1 MKAKMSYKSKRL
13 AIIVA
18 IIVALIIAISIG
30 TYYFI
35 KGNEEVGAAYE
46 NTQSIEENNN
56 GESEVTEPSQN
67 QEENQNDEN
76 ETEISDEN
84 NDENQTQNETTEENE
99 GDESVSQEGTPT
111 EGTTTG
117 TSNPE
122 LPNEEYTQTEII
134 EREEERIEEG
144 LTVTWAGLS
153 LANAQISSDIVTS
166 GPNLEINKVA
176 KLNSINEND
185 NAIQKG
191 SKITYEITVAN
202 TNTEVVAKNVNI
214 SDIIPEGTTLV
225 ENSISHNGI
234 EVEDKISW
242 VIPEIT
248 SENPITVSFTVE
260 VVNEKGEIK
269 NTAVVDGK
277 NTPETINPV
286 IETSKTVSSENSVLT
301 ELKEGSEI
309 EYSIKVTN
317 TSKEEQVIAKTTVK
331 DIVPEGTTLVE
342 GSITGTENYT
352 VEEVNGQKVITWNDI
367 TLNPE
372 ESKELKFKVTI
383 NAFEGESK
391 EIKNAALVG
400 DTNTNEETVT
410 VYNPILSIEKSANPE
425 EVSEGDTITYTIT
438 VENDGKVDGLAT
450 IKDNIPTGTT
460 FTNASIEINNETTT
474 KTANEL
480 AQGIQI
486 NVPAEDSVTLT
497 FKVTVNNNSGLT
509 GNISNTAYL
518 VDEKGNEKPT
528 DPTETKV
535 EAKIVFVENGGT
547 GVADIDGYAGDII
560 ENRNPVTTKDGYD
573 FDGWYTEPEFTNKV
587 EQLPEKMVAGT
598 TTYYAKWTARDDTK
612 YTVEHYLQNL
622 DDEEYTLDED
632 ATETKTGTTGAQTQA
647 VAKDYTGFKAQEFE
661 QETIA
666 GNGTTVVKIYYNR
679 NSYKV
684 TYEYEGTVPE
694 GASKLPGEATY
705 KYEANVTVAEG
716 ATAPGYAFSGWDRE
730 DFTMPAENVV
740 IKGSFTARDDTKYKV
755 EHYLQNLDN
764 EEYTLDEDATEI
776 KYGTTGAQ
784 TQAVAKDYAGFKAQ
798 EFEQETIAGNGTTV
812 VKIYYNRNSY
822 KVTYEYEG
830 TVPEG
835 ASKLPGEATYK
846 YEANVTVAEGATA
859 PGYAFSG
866 WDRED
871 FTMPAE
877 NVVIKGSFT
886 ARDDTKYKVEHYLQN
901 LDNEEY
907 TLDEDATEIKYGTT
921 GAQTQAVAK
930 DYAGFKAQEFEQE
943 TIAGNGT
950 TVVKIYYTRNSY
962 KVTYEYEGKVPAG
975 ASELPGKATYKYEE
989 KVTVAAGAIAPGYTF
1004 SGWDRKDFT
1013 MPAED
1018 VVIKGSFTAM
1028 PKPSLTLTK
1037 TALDINKEQ
1046 ITEIEYDSGTNN
1058 YMYYRLKVENT
1069 VQGSYPEKVNNQ
1081 TITDNLPLGMTIEGS
1096 LPEGVSTKTVSV
1108 NGENR
1113 TQVIWNVSDIGNGAN
1128 AKQIDIKVKIDE
1140 EVFKGKEVD
1149 AGTETT
1155 VISDIVADDIEDYNE
1170 GNSNDKH
1177 NTMSMF
1183 VRFASPTDGNSGYLY
1198 AGTTKAANRN
1208 MPSGEAF
1215 VPGYNDDIINSNIN
1229 NEEKLANM
1237 LDDFVTANNNG
1248 TMSKYTAYGL
1258 PTTNTVKRF
1267 LENNYGISLT
1277 DNQIVLWYKVVDA
1290 SEEKSRTR
1298 RYEITNK
1305 NTGNITYK
1313 DIKMSACS
1321 YHIDGIIVDVRSL
1334 GTLIPDGATVNV
1346 VNTASVQTTSNMWEN
1361 TTSSV
1366 STLIYY
1372 NSKIESTQNM
1382 SVQTL
1387 SVQSTN
1393 ILSKA
1398 LSKVETEEINQVNI
1412 DEVIEKIEKS
1422 EIENEAIEQENNNVT
1437 ENIVENETIE
1447 NTVNKQEELDNNLI
1461 MDDINKTTEQSNNLL
1476 NNESSQ
1482 ENETT
1487 VDSSEIF
1494 NEDITENV
1502 VDENV
1507 ETEEN
1512 KIEEIKEENEELN
1525 Q

>member
-35 KGNEEVGAAYE
+35 KANTEVGAAYE
-46 NTQSIEENNN
+46 NTQGIEENDN
-56 GESEVTEPSQN
+56 GESEVTEPSEN

-84 NDENQTQNETTEENE
+84 NENQTQNGTTEENE
-99 GDESVSQEGTPT
+99 GDESVSQEGTST

-117 TSNPE
+117 TSNSE
-122 LPNEEYTQTEII
+122 LPNEEYTQTEIV

-214 SDIIPEGTTLV
+214 SDVIPEGTTLV

-242 VIPEIT
+242 VIPEVT
-248 SENPITVSFTVE
+248 AENPITVSFTVE

-277 NTPETINPV
+277 NTPETVNPV
-286 IETSKTVSSENSVLT
+286 IETHKTVSSENSALT

-317 TSKEEQVIAKTTVK
+317 TSKEEQAIAKTTVK

-342 GSITGTENYT
+342 GSITGSENYT

-400 DTNTNEETVT
+400 DTNTNEEKVT
-410 VYNPILSIEKSANPE
+410 VYNPILNIYKSAKPE
-425 EVSEGDTITYTIT
+425 KVSEGDTITYTIT
-438 VENDGKVDGLAT
+438 VENDGKVDGLGT
-450 IKDNIPTGTT
+450 IKDSIPTGTT
-460 FTNASIEINNETTT
+460 FTNASIQINGETTT
-474 KTANEL
+474 KTAGDLE
-480 AQGIQI
+480 QGIQV

-497 FKVTVNNNSGLT
+497 FKVTVDNNSGLT

-518 VDEKGNEKPT
+518 VDEKGNEKTT

-547 GVADIDGYAGDII
+547 DVADIDGYAGDII
-560 ENRNPVTTKDGYD
+560 ENTTMPTTTKTGYT
-573 FDGWYTEPEFTNKV
+573 FDGWYADESFTTKV
-587 EQLPEKMVAGT
+587 EQLPSEMTAGT
-598 TTYYAKWTARDDTK
+598 TTYYAKWNINS
-612 YTVEHYLQNL
+612 YTITYKIV
-622 DDEEYTLDED
+622 
-632 ATETKTGTTGAQTQA
+632 G
-647 VAKDYTGFKAQEFE
+647 DYFANDSYAQE
-661 QETIA
+661 T
-666 GNGTTVVKIYYNR
+666 YN
-679 NSYKV
+679 
-684 TYEYEGTVPE
+684 
-694 GASKLPGEATY
+694 
-705 KYEANVTVAEG
+705 
-716 ATAPGYAFSGWDRE
+716 
-730 DFTMPAENVV
+730 
-740 IKGSFTARDDTKYKV
+740 
-755 EHYLQNLDN
+755 
-764 EEYTLDEDATEI
+764 
-776 KYGTTGAQ
+776 YG
-784 TQAVAKDYAGFKAQ
+784 
-798 EFEQETIAGNGTTV
+798 
-812 VKIYYNRNSY
+812 
-822 KVTYEYEG
+822 
-830 TVPEG
+830 
-835 ASKLPGEATYK
+835 
-846 YEANVTVAEGATA
+846 
-859 PGYAFSG
+859 
-866 WDRED
+866 
-871 FTMPAE
+871 
-877 NVVIKGSFT
+877 
-886 ARDDTKYKVEHYLQN
+886 
-901 LDNEEY
+901 
-907 TLDEDATEIKYGTT
+907 
-921 GAQTQAVAK
+921 
-930 DYAGFKAQEFEQE
+930 
-943 TIAGNGT
+943 
-950 TVVKIYYTRNSY
+950 
-962 KVTYEYEGKVPAG
+962 
-975 ASELPGKATYKYEE
+975 E
-989 KVTVAAGAIAPGYTF
+989 KVTPVAEPSKEGYTF
-1004 SGWDRKDFT
+1004 SGWTAIPET
-1013 MPAED
+1013 MPAKD
-1018 VVIKGSFTAM
+1018 LVVTGSFTAM
-1028 PKPSLTLTK
+1028 PRPSLTLTK
-1037 TALDINKEQ
+1037 TALNTNEKE
-1046 ITEIEYDSGTNN
+1046 ITELTYYANKDN

-1069 VQGSYPEKVNNQ
+1069 VEGSYPEIVTDEQ
-1081 TITDNLPLGMTIEGS
+1081 TITDTLPLGMTTEGK
-1096 LPEGVSTKTVSV
+1096 LPDGATAKTIYDKD
-1108 NGENR
+1108 GEKR
-1113 TQVIWNVSDIGNGAN
+1113 TQITWKVSNIGYGEK
-1128 AKQIDIKVKIDE
+1128 AKQIDIKVKLDE

-1155 VISDIVADDIEDYNE
+1155 VISDIVADYIEDYNE

-1277 DNQIVLWYKVVDA
+1277 DNQVVLWYKVVDA
-1290 SEEKSRTR
+1290 YGEKSRTR

-1346 VNTASVQTTSNMWEN
+1346 INTASVQTTSNMWKN

-1422 EIENEAIEQENNNVT
+1422 EIENEVIEQENNNVT